1 MGRDHRIALLA
12 LAFVVAT
19 GVALGCRGKPRGG
32 EQSVAPAASTPPDR
46 LAPGEPAPGQEK
58 AFELL
63 LPRGAR
69 IDRSFGGSVYVHVP
83 HPPEKVANWVREQSD
98 DAEAVVGP
106 TGTVFSKMHVRGADT
121 SHHLRVEISP
131 GVTNDMTSMVVD
143 RVEDRPKD
151 VPSGSNEEL
160 MKKAGLTP
168 EGKLL
173 DPTRVE

>member
-12 LAFVVAT
+12 LAVA

-58 AFELL
+58 AFDLL

-69 IDRSFGGSVYVHVP
+69 IDRSFGNSVYVHVP
-83 HPPEKVANWVREQSD
+83 IPPEKVANWVREQSD

-106 TGTVFSKMHVRGADT
+106 TGTVFSKMHVRGADPT
-121 SHHLRVEISP
+121 HHLRVEISP
-131 GVTNDMTSMVVD
+131 GATNDMTSMVVD
-143 RVEDRPKD
+143 RVDDRPKE
-151 VPSGSNEEL
+151 VPAGNNEEL

-168 EGKLL
+168 DGKLL